1 MRKSTALLAMGAIAL
16 APAAAFGA
24 PPSSGSIS
32 PPVTTGQ
39 PNVSCQ
45 DINGGNTGPYYPGET
60 STAQGSAFNETG
72 PGTAGTVYAGNQ
84 SGINDKNTVSVSQYD
99 MACQQQ
105 FNRINR

>member
-1 MRKSTALLAMGAIAL
+1 MRKSIALLAACAMVL

-24 PPSSGSIS
+24 PPASGSIS

-39 PNVSCQ
+39 PNQSCQ
-45 DINGGNTGPYYPGET
+45 DINGGDTGPYYPGGT
-60 STAQGSAFNETG
+60 STAPGAAFNETNG
-72 PGTAGTVYAGNQ
+72 HAGSVYAGNN

-99 MACQQQ
+99 MACLQQ